1 MKHLYL
7 IFLTLISTLTIGSSF
22 YNKGDDKG
30 WIQNSTEM
38 TKVKLKITVNGQ
50 TFTATLLD
58 NNSVKA
64 FKDMLPLTIKM
75 IELHGN
81 EKYGELRKNLPT
93 NPSNPKTITI
103 GDLLLY
109 GDNTLVLF
117 YETFPTS
124 YSYTA
129 LGRVD
134 NPTDL
139 ASALG
144 SGNVTVTFELE

>member
-1 MKHLYL
+1 
-7 IFLTLISTLTIGSSF
+7 
-22 YNKGDDKG
+22 
-30 WIQNSTEM
+30 M
-38 TKVKLKITVNGQ
+38 TKVKIKITVNAQ

-64 FKDMLPLTIKM
+64 FKDMLPFTIKM

-81 EKYGELRKNLPT
+81 EKYGELEKSLPT
-93 NPSNPKTITI
+93 SPSTPKIITK

-117 YETFPTS
+117 YETFPAS

-134 NPTDL
+134 NPTGL

-144 SGNVTVTFELE
+144 SGNVSVTFEFE